1 MALGDASNFNNGNNN
16 KKYEDSYYSRLV
28 ISNPNGKFLKFRFW
42 AGKLAMSIAEV
53 DSSQQKFAY
62 KETATAF
69 FNPMKAKILA
79 EELKKF
85 IVDPAHKP
93 VGVVIGA
100 GDPNTCVTFIH
111 DGDNTSVDIC
121 KVDAQG
127 NRSGED
133 VFVFQKDYHY
143 SVEYKDFKKLD
154 FSKNYFNT
162 LEIEAVI
169 ELLESFFKA
178 SNGAYSYAVMDMSRF
193 NFSRLKSN
201 TEAIMDKL
209 GIQRASSKG
218 PGFFSG
224 NNGGSEAT
232 SNTVEDI
239 DDLL

>member
-1 MALGDASNFNNGNNN
+1 MALGDASNFNNGNN
-16 KKYEDSYYSRLV
+16 KRTEDSYYSRLV
-28 ISNPNGKFLKFRFW
+28 ISNPNGKFLKFKFW

-85 IVDPAHKP
+85 IADPGHKP
-93 VGVVIGA
+93 VGVVIGS
-100 GDPNTCVTFIH
+100 GDPNTCVTFMHNNDDI
-111 DGDNTSVDIC
+111 SVDIC

-127 NRSGED
+127 NKSGED
-133 VFVFQKDYHY
+133 VFTFQKDYHY

-154 FSKNYFNT
+154 FSKNYFNS

-178 SNGAYSYAVMDMSRF
+178 SNGAFAYSVMDMSRF
-193 NFSRLKSN
+193 NYGRLKSN